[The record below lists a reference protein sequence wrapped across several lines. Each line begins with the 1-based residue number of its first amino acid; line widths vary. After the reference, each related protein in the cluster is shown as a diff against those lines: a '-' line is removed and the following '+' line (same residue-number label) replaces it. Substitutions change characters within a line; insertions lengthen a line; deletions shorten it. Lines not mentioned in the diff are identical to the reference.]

1 MPYLT
6 LRTVQSGA
14 NDVSLHLGHNALK
27 SILDRASSGTC
38 IHRQE
43 APRQAVGVV
52 GGKHVVGAEAR
63 QRVHQRDAAAGEP
76 VLLEK
81 VADWG

>member
-14 NDVSLHLGHNALK
+14 NDVSLQLGQNALE
-27 SILDRASSGTC
+27 SILDRTSSGTC

-43 APRQAVGVV
+43 APLQAVGVV
-52 GGKHVVGAEAR
+52 GGEHVVGAEAR
-63 QRVHQRDAAAGEP
+63 QRVQQRDAAAGEP
-76 VLLEK
+76 VLLMK
-81 VADWG
+81 LADWG